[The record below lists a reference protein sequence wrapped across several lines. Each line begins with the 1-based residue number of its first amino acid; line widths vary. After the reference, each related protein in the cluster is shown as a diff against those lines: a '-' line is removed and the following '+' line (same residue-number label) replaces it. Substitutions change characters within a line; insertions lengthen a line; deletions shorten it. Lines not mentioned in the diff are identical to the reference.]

1 VPGNHGAARNGTINV
16 MPPRQL
22 LLIFAIAGAFGVL
35 VPYYKGYGFLDR
47 RLIVA
52 YACLAAVFAG
62 PTATDAFAS
71 DEQDHPLRKMARV
84 WLLSWGFAALL
95 LALALLTVNLTNRHV
110 RPLVPRT
117 SFLIAAECL
126 GLTASA
132 AITALGAFLT
142 RKLWVGRATAILRTA
157 FLIVIVAFFL
167 VDRYSTFSLGYSA
180 LTRWLYIVSAVFG
193 AAALVLVSRYPE
205 N

>member
-1 VPGNHGAARNGTINV
+1 
-16 MPPRQL
+16 MPTRQL
-22 LLIFAIAGAFGVL
+22 ILIVAIAGAFGVL

-62 PTATDAFAS
+62 PTATDAFAP
-71 DEQDHPLRKMARV
+71 DEQDNPLRKMARV
-84 WLLSWGFAALL
+84 WLSCWGFAALL
-95 LALALLTVNLTNRHV
+95 LALALLTVNLTNRHA
-110 RPLVPRT
+110 RPLIPRT

-142 RKLWVGRATAILRTA
+142 RQFSAARATSIFRTS
-157 FLIVIVAFFL
+157 FLIIIIAFFL
-167 VDRYSTFSLGYSA
+167 LDRYTTFSLGYNA

-193 AAALVLVSRYPE
+193 AAALVFAARYPE